1 MTNNSNNT
9 SSTLSDYGSFNPT
22 VSFHTPNIFESNTV
36 ATAAMIH
43 HQHHQQIIFQQQQ
56 IHQQSSS
63 ESMSSPTFYHLQ
75 PQQMQSTLGHQSA
88 FTSINTPSDSL
99 NYFEDQGVTE
109 SVINDQRVERKKRRG
124 PKKKPLTKEREE
136 RMRNRRARA
145 NDRERNRMHGL
156 NRALEALRQRMPVFA
171 ANQRLSKIET
181 LRLAKNYIRALTD
194 ILQSDS
200 GSGESQP
207 DSLKMALTLTEGLS
221 QNTTNLVAGALKVSP
236 RVLLQMQQK
245 RTTSY
250 GTSGVSVCDDSSSS
264 SLMQQDNNNAPG
276 EPEYYGTNQPFF
288 PPEENAYI
296 SYDIPFPH
304 GFLHK

>member
-1 MTNNSNNT
+1 MKNNSNNT
-9 SSTLSDYGSFNPT
+9 SSTLSDYGGFNP
-22 VSFHTPNIFESNTV
+22 SIPFHTPNIFESNTV
-36 ATAAMIH
+36 TTAAMLH
-43 HQHHQQIIFQQQQ
+43 HHHHQQIIFQQQQ

-63 ESMSSPTFYHLQ
+63 ETMSSPTFYHLQ
-75 PQQMQSTLGHQSA
+75 PQQMQSSLGHQSA
-88 FTSINTPSDSL
+88 FTSLNTPGDSL
-99 NYFEDQGVTE
+99 NYFEDQGVSE
-109 SVINDQRVERKKRRG
+109 ALMNDQRVGRKKRRG

-194 ILQSDS
+194 IVQSDNG
-200 GSGESQP
+200 GSDSQP

-264 SLMQQDNNNAPG
+264 SLTQQDNGTAVG
-276 EPEYYGTNQPFF
+276 ESEYYASNQSFF
-288 PPEENAYI
+288 PPEENVCI
-296 SYDIPFPH
+296 PYDIPFPH